1 MNNHQPK
8 NKQSKQKTTTLE
20 PTKKDILHPKT
31 ETQRDGRRGAIM
43 VKSNP
48 ILATWAIQTEKLLE
62 TFSHK
67 SESSEPHIRLPVWR
81 AGLARSPQSIWLW
94 RPTESAHRKSTDEGK
109 QELHSWRMH
118 TRTRE
123 KAETSQDPGPDLA
136 ADVAASCEG
145 VRGGED
151 VAPCRDRH

>member
-1 MNNHQPK
+1 M
-8 NKQSKQKTTTLE
+8 LE

-67 SESSEPHIRLPVWR
+67 SESSEPHIRLPC
-81 AGLARSPQSIWLW
+81 LARGVWQWRRRPQRITG
-94 RPTESAHRKSTDEGK
+94 PFEGQGFPNGSLVKNLPAK
-109 QELHSWRMH
+109 QETQVRSLGWEDPLEESMATHSSTLAWRSPWI
-118 TRTRE
+118 E
-123 KAETSQDPGPDLA
+123 EPGRLQPIGQHR
-136 ADVAASCEG
+136 VGHNCSN
-145 VRGGED
+145 
-151 VAPCRDRH
+151 